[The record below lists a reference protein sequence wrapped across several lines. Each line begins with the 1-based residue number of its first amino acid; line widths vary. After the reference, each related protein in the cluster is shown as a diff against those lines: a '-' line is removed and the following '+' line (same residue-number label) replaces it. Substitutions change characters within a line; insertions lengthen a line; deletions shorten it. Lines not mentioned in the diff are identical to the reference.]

1 MALTINGI
9 DLLKKYF
16 SGVIERANHHANNVN
31 EIALALI
38 GGVIW
43 RATEDIQV
51 KEYDGAPANILWMV
65 VDSKRYCFSFNHSS
79 GNIEVKENSM
89 KGNIITVFNNTTP
102 ISDVKKFFE
111 LL

>member
-16 SGVIERANHHANNVN
+16 SGVIGRADHHADNVN
-31 EIALALI
+31 EIVFALI

-65 VDSKRYCFSFNHSS
+65 VNTKRYCFSFNHSS
-79 GNIEVKENSM
+79 GNIEVKENSI
-89 KGNIITVFNNTTP
+89 KGNVIATFSNSTP
-102 ISDVKKFFE
+102 IGDVKKFFE
-111 LL
+111 SL

>member
-16 SGVIERANHHANNVN
+16 SGVIGRADHHADNVN
-31 EIALALI
+31 EIAFALI

-51 KEYDGAPANILWMV
+51 KEYDGAPANILWMIV
-65 VDSKRYCFSFNHSS
+65 GDKRYCFSFNHSS
-79 GNIEVKENSM
+79 GNIEVKEKSI
-89 KGNIITVFNNTTP
+89 KGNVITTFNNSTP

-111 LL
+111 SL

>member
-16 SGVIERANHHANNVN
+16 SGVIGRADYHADNVN
-31 EIALALI
+31 EIAFALI
-38 GGVIW
+38 GRVIW

-65 VDSKRYCFSFNHSS
+65 VNTKRYCFSFNHSS
-79 GNIEVKENSM
+79 GNIKVKENSI
-89 KGNIITVFNNTTP
+89 KGNVIATFNNSTP
-102 ISDVKKFFE
+102 IANVKKFFE
-111 LL
+111 SL

>member
-9 DLLKKYF
+9 NLLKKYF
-16 SGVIERANHHANNVN
+16 SGVIGRADHHANNVN

-65 VDSKRYCFSFNHSS
+65 VDTKRYCFSFNHSS
-79 GNIEVKENSM
+79 GNIEVKENSI
-89 KGNIITVFNNTTP
+89 KGNVIAVFNNTTP
-102 ISDVKKFFE
+102 ISDVKSFFKS
-111 LL
+111 L